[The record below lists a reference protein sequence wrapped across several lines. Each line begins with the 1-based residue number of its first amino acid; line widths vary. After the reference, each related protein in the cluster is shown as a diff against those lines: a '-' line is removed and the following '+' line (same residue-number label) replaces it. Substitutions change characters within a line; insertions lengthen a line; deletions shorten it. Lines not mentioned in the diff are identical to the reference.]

1 MLVAAFTWGDL
12 WRLALAVFLLAVGLA
27 AAYLLT
33 RLGGTAGRLSAFISG
48 AEREILLVI
57 NKVGGSVDRVNSQLD
72 KVDRMTD
79 SAVGAVESVDTAVR
93 TVMTDVTMDALE
105 DLQVALD
112 ALLAR
117 RDDEGD
123 VVVRVVFDDQ
133 VMRATL
139 GPLPSAILED
149 IERDGNELGL
159 RRVLETVCE
168 TFELEERNGEAW

>member
-1 MLVAAFTWGDL
+1 MSDEITLVVPAQEDFRPIVHLVIGG
-12 WRLALAVFLLAVGLA
+12 LAV
-27 AAYLLT
+27 
-33 RLGGTAGRLSAFISG
+33 RLDL
-48 AEREILLVI
+48 
-57 NKVGGSVDRVNSQLD
+57 
-72 KVDRMTD
+72 
-79 SAVGAVESVDTAVR
+79 
-93 TVMTDVTMDALE
+93 TMDALE

-133 VMRATL
+133 VVRATV

-168 TFELEERNGEAW
+168 TFELEERNGEAWVELTKQTAAPTAAGG

>member
-1 MLVAAFTWGDL
+1 MSDEITLVVPAQEDFRPIVHLVVGG
-12 WRLALAVFLLAVGLA
+12 LAV
-27 AAYLLT
+27 
-33 RLGGTAGRLSAFISG
+33 RLDL
-48 AEREILLVI
+48 
-57 NKVGGSVDRVNSQLD
+57 
-72 KVDRMTD
+72 
-79 SAVGAVESVDTAVR
+79 
-93 TVMTDVTMDALE
+93 TMDALE

-133 VMRATL
+133 EMRATV

-149 IERDGNELGL
+149 VERDGNELDL

-168 TFELEERNGEAW
+168 TFEVEERNGEAWVELTKRTAEPTATGG

>member
-1 MLVAAFTWGDL
+1 MSDEITLVVPAQEDFRSIVHLVIGG
-12 WRLALAVFLLAVGLA
+12 LAV
-27 AAYLLT
+27 
-33 RLGGTAGRLSAFISG
+33 RLDL
-48 AEREILLVI
+48 
-57 NKVGGSVDRVNSQLD
+57 
-72 KVDRMTD
+72 
-79 SAVGAVESVDTAVR
+79 
-93 TVMTDVTMDALE
+93 TMDALE

-133 VMRATL
+133 VMRATV

-159 RRVLETVCE
+159 KRVLETVCE
-168 TFELEERNGEAW
+168 TFELEERNGEAWVELTKTTAAPTAAGG

>member
-1 MLVAAFTWGDL
+1 MSDEITLVVPAQEDFRPIVHLVVGG
-12 WRLALAVFLLAVGLA
+12 LAV
-27 AAYLLT
+27 
-33 RLGGTAGRLSAFISG
+33 RLDL
-48 AEREILLVI
+48 
-57 NKVGGSVDRVNSQLD
+57 
-72 KVDRMTD
+72 
-79 SAVGAVESVDTAVR
+79 
-93 TVMTDVTMDALE
+93 TMDALE

-133 VMRATL
+133 EMRATV

-168 TFELEERNGEAW
+168 AFEVEERNGEAWVELTKRTAATAATGG

>member
-1 MLVAAFTWGDL
+1 VSDEITLVVPAQEDFRPIVHLVIGG
-12 WRLALAVFLLAVGLA
+12 LAV
-27 AAYLLT
+27 
-33 RLGGTAGRLSAFISG
+33 RLDL
-48 AEREILLVI
+48 
-57 NKVGGSVDRVNSQLD
+57 
-72 KVDRMTD
+72 
-79 SAVGAVESVDTAVR
+79 
-93 TVMTDVTMDALE
+93 TMDALE
-105 DLQVALD
+105 DLQVELD

-133 VMRATL
+133 VMRATV

-168 TFELEERNGEAW
+168 TFELEERNGEAWVELTKQTAAQTAAGG

>member
-1 MLVAAFTWGDL
+1 MSDEITLVVPAQEDFRSIVHLVIGG
-12 WRLALAVFLLAVGLA
+12 LAV
-27 AAYLLT
+27 
-33 RLGGTAGRLSAFISG
+33 RLDL
-48 AEREILLVI
+48 
-57 NKVGGSVDRVNSQLD
+57 
-72 KVDRMTD
+72 
-79 SAVGAVESVDTAVR
+79 
-93 TVMTDVTMDALE
+93 TMDALE

-123 VVVRVVFDDQ
+123 VVVRVVFDEQ
-133 VMRATL
+133 VMRATV

-168 TFELEERNGEAW
+168 TFELEERNGEAWVELTKQTAAPTAAGG